1 MKLHLNVDTPEQC
14 RAEIIK
20 WLNYQATLKHSQ
32 ARLASRKT
40 AKSNFILQAET
51 FEFAAK
57 SIQEMVINS

>member
-20 WLNYQATLKHSQ
+20 WLNYQATLKRSQ
-32 ARLASRKT
+32 ARMTFHKT
-40 AKSNFILQAET
+40 AKSNAILVAEAY
-51 FEFAAK
+51 EFAAK